1 MKAPQSTMKEFI
13 DKSRVNVIKDSD
25 KFENSIKTEEIIRH
39 HTFFFHLDTL
49 NSSKP
54 SESPL
59 HRQNLQFIL
68 FSKVSLYIE
77 KLK

>member
-39 HTFFFHLDTL
+39 HTFFF
-49 NSSKP
+49 SFGYS
-54 SESPL
+54 
-59 HRQNLQFIL
+59 QFIQAL
-68 FSKVSLYIE
+68 RVALTQAKFAIYFIF
-77 KLK
+77 